1 MAVAGSNEVHGITSD
16 IIKRHSSNIA
26 VGDLKL
32 QSMTTKG
39 GSRKRGLNRSM
50 QNQCLGMLI
59 QQLAYKAESAA
70 GELAKIK
77 PHYTTQQCSSC
88 GGMPAAP
95 IGLGVRSYQC
105 DQCGLVLERDI
116 NAARNIRLRG
126 LRPFSRAAGPACRSE
141 AADAANVVPMV
152 ASSEVVKHGYDTQL
166 YRQ

>member
-1 MAVAGSNEVHGITSD
+1 MAVAPSNEVHGITSD

-26 VGDLKL
+26 VEDLKL
-32 QSMTTKG
+32 QSMATKG
-39 GSRKRGLNRSM
+39 GSRKRGLNRCM
-50 QNQCLGMLI
+50 QEQCLGMLI

-77 PHYTTQQCSSC
+77 PHYTTQQCSNC

-95 IGLGVRSYQC
+95 IGLGVRTYQC

-126 LRPFSRAAGPACRSE
+126 LRLFSRAAGPACRLE
-141 AADAANVVPMV
+141 AADAANVVPIV
-152 ASSEVVKHGYDTQL
+152 ASSEVVKHGYDTEL

>member
-1 MAVAGSNEVHGITSD
+1 MAVAGSNEVHGIASD
-16 IIKRHSSNIA
+16 ILKRPSSNIA
-26 VGDLKL
+26 VEDLKL

-50 QNQCLGMLI
+50 QEQCLGMLI
-59 QQLAYKAESAA
+59 PQLAYKAESAA
-70 GELAKIK
+70 DKLAKIK

-95 IGLGVRSYQC
+95 IDVGVRTH
-105 DQCGLVLERDI
+105 QCGLALERDI
-116 NAARNIRLRG
+116 NAARNIHLSG